1 MYYSNCVVFVQSEV
15 LSGSACRRYRMDVM
29 RGLGERGDSMSLPG
43 VENLMLHFTPHA
55 DDWSKLPVIVSGEG
69 CYVTDVRG
77 NTYIDGLA
85 GLFTTQVGHGRSE
98 LAEVAAK
105 QMKELGFFPSWS
117 FQHPRSLELA
127 AKISEIAP
135 GDLDSTFFVSSG
147 SEAVETV
154 IKLARQYHRANGE
167 PMRYKFISRK
177 IAYHGT
183 TMGALSVNGIP
194 AFRAPFEPLLQGF
207 EHVPN
212 TQQDPEGAADVIGEA
227 IEFGPPETV
236 AAVILEPVQNAG
248 GCLVPPPDYWRRVR
262 EICDRH
268 GVLLASDAVICAFG
282 RLGEWFGIERFD
294 VVPDMTSFAKGVTSG
309 YLPMGGVVVNER
321 IASTLKENASMFM
334 HGSTFGGH
342 PVSSA
347 VALENIAIMEREKL
361 LQNVHDLEGHFGDEL
376 RRVAS
381 DHPVVKEVRGMG
393 FFWAV
398 EINPERADGTPLE
411 DEEYQ
416 KYFKGVV
423 SRKLLEGGLICRF
436 DDKDE
441 PVIQY
446 SPALVSDREV
456 LSRIAEITDYALTE
470 LERQL
475 GYRN

>member
-1 MYYSNCVVFVQSEV
+1 
-15 LSGSACRRYRMDVM
+15 MDVM
-29 RGLGERGDSMSLPG
+29 RGLGERGDSTPLAG
-43 VENLMLHFTPHA
+43 VENLMLHFTPYSE
-55 DDWSKLPVIVSGEG
+55 DWSKLPVIVSGEG
-69 CYVTDVRG
+69 SYVTDDKG

-85 GLFTTQVGHGRSE
+85 GLFTTQVGHGRTE
-98 LAEVAAK
+98 LADAAHK
-105 QMKELGFFPSWS
+105 QMKELGFFPNWS

-127 AKISEIAP
+127 AKIAEIAP
-135 GDLDSTFFVSSG
+135 GDLNSTFFVSSG
-147 SEAVETV
+147 SEAVETI
-154 IKLARQYHRANGE
+154 IKLARQYHKANGE
-167 PMRYKFISRK
+167 PGRYKIISRDV
-177 IAYHGT
+177 AYHGT
-183 TMGALSVNGIP
+183 TMGALSVTGLP
-194 AFRAPFEPLLQGF
+194 SFKAPFEPLPSGF
-207 EHVPN
+207 FHVRN
-212 TQQDPEGAADVIGEA
+212 TQQDPEGAADA
-227 IEFGPPETV
+227 IEQMIETEGPELV

-248 GCLVPPPDYWRRVR
+248 GCLVPPPDYWKRVR

-268 GVLLASDAVICAFG
+268 GVLLVSDAVICAFG

-309 YLPMGGVVVNER
+309 YLPMGGVVVNDR
-321 IASTLKENASMFM
+321 IASTLRHNASMFM

-361 LQNVHDLEGHFGDEL
+361 LENVCAHEGHFGDEL
-376 RRVAS
+376 RRMAA
-381 DHPVVKEVRGMG
+381 DHPIVKEVRGMG

-398 EINPERADGTPLE
+398 EVKPERADGTPLE
-411 DEEYQ
+411 EDEYH

-436 DDKDE
+436 DDKDD

>member
-1 MYYSNCVVFVQSEV
+1 
-15 LSGSACRRYRMDVM
+15 MDVM
-29 RGLGERGDSMSLPG
+29 RGLGEHGEPTRLAG
-43 VENLMLHFTPHA
+43 VENLMLHFTPYA
-55 DDWSKLPVIVSGEG
+55 EDWSKLPVIVSGEG
-69 CYVTDVRG
+69 SYVTDDRG
-77 NTYIDGLA
+77 RSYIDGLA
-85 GLFTTQVGHGRSE
+85 GLFTTQVGHGRAE

-105 QMKELGFFPSWS
+105 QMKELGFFPNWS

-127 AKISEIAP
+127 HKIAQIAP
-135 GDLDSTFFVSSG
+135 GDLNSTFFVSSG
-147 SEAVETV
+147 SEAVETT
-154 IKLARQYHRANGE
+154 IKLARQYHKVNGE
-167 PMRYKFISRK
+167 PGRYKIISRDV
-177 IAYHGT
+177 AYHGT
-183 TMGALSVNGIP
+183 TMGALSVTGLP
-194 AFRAPFEPLLQGF
+194 SFKAPFEPLPSGF
-207 EHVPN
+207 FHVKN
-212 TQQDPEGAADVIGEA
+212 TQQDPEGAADA
-227 IEFGPPETV
+227 IEQMIEAEGPDLV

-268 GVLLASDAVICAFG
+268 GVLLVSDAVICAFG

-309 YLPMGGVVVNER
+309 YLPMGGVTVNDK
-321 IASTLKENASMFM
+321 IAHTLKSGASMFM

-347 VALENIAIMEREKL
+347 VALENIAIMERENL

-376 RRVAS
+376 RRMAA

-398 EINPERADGTPLE
+398 EINPEKADGTPLRG
-411 DEEYQ
+411 DEYQ

-441 PVIQY
+441 PVIQF

-456 LSRIAEITDYALTE
+456 LSRIAEITDEALTE
-470 LERQL
+470 LEKEL
-475 GYRN
+475 GYRG

>member
-1 MYYSNCVVFVQSEV
+1 
-15 LSGSACRRYRMDVM
+15 MDVM
-29 RGLGERGDSMSLPG
+29 RGLGERGNDTSRSG
-43 VENLMLHFTPHA
+43 VDNLMLHFTPYA
-55 DDWSKLPVIVSGEG
+55 EDWSKLSVIVSGEG
-69 CYVTDVRG
+69 SYVTDDEG
-77 NTYIDGLA
+77 TSYIDGLA
-85 GLFTTQVGHGRSE
+85 GLFTTQVGHGRTE

-105 QMKELGFFPSWS
+105 QMKELGFFPNWS

-135 GDLDSTFFVSSG
+135 GDLNSTFFVSSG

-154 IKLARQYHRANGE
+154 IKLARQYHKTNGE
-167 PMRYKFISRK
+167 PGRYKIISRDV
-177 IAYHGT
+177 AYHGT
-183 TMGALSVNGIP
+183 TMGALSVTGLP
-194 AFRAPFEPLLQGF
+194 GFKAPFEPLPSGF
-207 EHVPN
+207 FHVKN
-212 TQQDPEGAADVIGEA
+212 TQQDPEGAADA
-227 IEFGPPETV
+227 IEQMIETEGPELV

-268 GVLLASDAVICAFG
+268 GVLLVSDAVICAFG

-309 YLPMGGVVVNER
+309 YLPMGGVVVNDT
-321 IASTLKENASMFM
+321 IASTLRENAPMFM

-347 VALENIAIMEREKL
+347 VAIENIAIMEREKL

-376 RRVAS
+376 RRMAA

-411 DEEYQ
+411 GDEYQ

-423 SRKLLEGGLICRF
+423 SRNLLEGGLICRF
-436 DDKDE
+436 DDKDD
-441 PVIQY
+441 PVIQF

-456 LSRIAEITDYALTE
+456 LSRIAEITDGALTE
-470 LERQL
+470 LEKQL
-475 GYRN
+475 GYRS

>member
-1 MYYSNCVVFVQSEV
+1 
-15 LSGSACRRYRMDVM
+15 LDVM
-29 RGLGERGDSMSLPG
+29 RGLGERGDSTALTG
-43 VENLMLHFTPHA
+43 VENLMLHFTPYA
-55 DDWSKLPVIVSGEG
+55 EDWSKLPVIVSGEG
-69 CYVTDVRG
+69 SYVTDDKG
-77 NTYIDGLA
+77 NTYVDGLA
-85 GLFTTQVGHGRSE
+85 GLFTTQVGHGRTE
-98 LAEVAAK
+98 LADAAHK
-105 QMKELGFFPSWS
+105 QMKELGFFPNWS

-127 AKISEIAP
+127 AKIAEIAP
-135 GDLDSTFFVSSG
+135 GDLNSTFFVSSG

-154 IKLARQYHRANGE
+154 IKLARQYHKANGE
-167 PMRYKFISRK
+167 PGRYKIISRDV
-177 IAYHGT
+177 AYHGT
-183 TMGALSVNGIP
+183 TMGALSVTGLP
-194 AFRAPFEPLLQGF
+194 GFKAPFEPLPSGF
-207 EHVPN
+207 FHVRN
-212 TQQDPEGAADVIGEA
+212 TQQDPEGAADA
-227 IEFGPPETV
+227 IEQMIEAEGPELV

-248 GCLVPPPDYWRRVR
+248 GCLVPPPDYWKRVR

-268 GVLLASDAVICAFG
+268 GVLLVSDSVICAFG

-309 YLPMGGVVVNER
+309 YLPMGGVVVNDR
-321 IASTLKENASMFM
+321 IASTLRQNAPMFM

-361 LQNVHDLEGHFGDEL
+361 LENVHEHEGHFGDEL
-376 RRVAS
+376 RRMAS
-381 DHPVVKEVRGMG
+381 DHPIVREVRGMG

-398 EINPERADGTPLE
+398 EVRPERADGTPLE
-411 DEEYQ
+411 EDEYH

-436 DDKDE
+436 DDKDD

>member
-1 MYYSNCVVFVQSEV
+1 
-15 LSGSACRRYRMDVM
+15 MDVM
-29 RGLGERGDSMSLPG
+29 RGLGERGNETSLAG
-43 VENLMLHFTPHA
+43 VENLMLHFTPYSE
-55 DDWSKLPVIVSGEG
+55 DWSKLPVIVSGEG
-69 CYVTDVRG
+69 CYVTDDKG
-77 NTYIDGLA
+77 NDYIDGLA

-98 LAEVAAK
+98 LGEVAAK
-105 QMKELGFFPSWS
+105 QMKELGFFPNWS

-135 GDLDSTFFVSSG
+135 GDLNSTFFVSSG

-154 IKLARQYHRANGE
+154 IKLARQYHKTNGE
-167 PMRYKFISRK
+167 PGRYKIISRDV
-177 IAYHGT
+177 AYHGT
-183 TMGALSVNGIP
+183 TMGALSVTGLP
-194 AFRAPFEPLLQGF
+194 GFKAPFEPLPSGF
-207 EHVPN
+207 YHVRN
-212 TQQDPEGAADVIGEA
+212 TQQDPEGAADA
-227 IEFGPPETV
+227 IEQMIEAEGPELV
-236 AAVILEPVQNAG
+236 AAVVLEPVQNAG
-248 GCLVPPPDYWRRVR
+248 GCLVPPPDYWKRVR

-268 GVLLASDAVICAFG
+268 GVLLVSDAVICAFG

-309 YLPMGGVVVNER
+309 YLPMGGVVVNDR
-321 IASTLKENASMFM
+321 IASTLRENAPMFT

-347 VALENIAIMEREKL
+347 VAVENIAIMEREKL

-376 RRVAS
+376 KRMAS
-381 DHPVVKEVRGMG
+381 DHPIVKEVRGMG

-398 EINPERADGTPLE
+398 EVNPERADGTPLE
-411 DEEYQ
+411 GDEYQ

-436 DDKDE
+436 DDKDD
-441 PVIQY
+441 PVIQF

-456 LSRIAEITDYALTE
+456 LSRIAEITDGALTE
-470 LERQL
+470 LEKQL

>member
-1 MYYSNCVVFVQSEV
+1 
-15 LSGSACRRYRMDVM
+15 MDVM
-29 RGLGERGDSMSLPG
+29 RGLGEHGESTPLAG
-43 VENLMLHFTPHA
+43 VENLMLHFTPYSE
-55 DDWSKLPVIVSGEG
+55 DWSKLPVIVSGEG
-69 CYVTDVRG
+69 CYVTDDRG
-77 NTYIDGLA
+77 RRYIDGLA
-85 GLFTTQVGHGRSE
+85 GLFTTQVGHGRAE

-105 QMKELGFFPSWS
+105 QMKELGFFPNWS

-127 AKISEIAP
+127 HKISEIAP
-135 GDLDSTFFVSSG
+135 GDLNSTFFVSSG

-154 IKLARQYHRANGE
+154 IKIARQYHKVNGE
-167 PMRYKFISRK
+167 PGRYKIISRDV
-177 IAYHGT
+177 AYHGT
-183 TMGALSVNGIP
+183 TMGALSVTGLP
-194 AFRAPFEPLLQGF
+194 SFKAPFEPLPSGF
-207 EHVPN
+207 FHVKN
-212 TQQDPEGAADVIGEA
+212 TQQDPEGAADA
-227 IEFGPPETV
+227 IEQMIEAEGPELV

-268 GVLLASDAVICAFG
+268 GVLLVSDAVICAFG

-309 YLPMGGVVVNER
+309 YLPMGGVVVNDK
-321 IASTLKENASMFM
+321 IAHTLKDGASMFM

-347 VALENIAIMEREKL
+347 VALENIAIMERENL

-376 RRVAS
+376 RRMAA

-398 EINPERADGTPLE
+398 EINPEKADGTPLE
-411 DEEYQ
+411 GDEYQ
-416 KYFKGVV
+416 KYFKGVL
-423 SRKLLEGGLICRF
+423 SRKLMEGGLICRF

-441 PVIQY
+441 PVIQF

-456 LSRIAEITDYALTE
+456 LSRIAEITDDALTE
-470 LERQL
+470 LEKEL
-475 GYRN
+475 GYRG

>member
-1 MYYSNCVVFVQSEV
+1 
-15 LSGSACRRYRMDVM
+15 MDVM
-29 RGLGERGDSMSLPG
+29 RGLGEHGESTPLAG
-43 VENLMLHFTPHA
+43 VENLMLHFTPYSE
-55 DDWSKLPVIVSGEG
+55 DWSKLPVIVSGEG
-69 CYVTDVRG
+69 CYVTDDRG
-77 NTYIDGLA
+77 RRYIDGLA
-85 GLFTTQVGHGRSE
+85 GLFTTQVGHGRAE

-105 QMKELGFFPSWS
+105 QMKELGFFPNWS

-135 GDLDSTFFVSSG
+135 GDLNSTFFVSSG

-154 IKLARQYHRANGE
+154 IKIARQYHKVNGE
-167 PMRYKFISRK
+167 PGRYKIISRDV
-177 IAYHGT
+177 AYHGT
-183 TMGALSVNGIP
+183 TMGALSVTGLP
-194 AFRAPFEPLLQGF
+194 SFKAPFEPLPSGF
-207 EHVPN
+207 FHVKN
-212 TQQDPEGAADVIGEA
+212 TQQDPEGAADA
-227 IEFGPPETV
+227 IEQMIEAEGPELV

-248 GCLVPPPDYWRRVR
+248 GCLVPPPEYWTRVR

-268 GVLLASDAVICAFG
+268 GVLLVSDAVICAFG

-309 YLPMGGVVVNER
+309 YLPMGGVVVNDK
-321 IASTLKENASMFM
+321 IARTLKNGASMFM

-347 VALENIAIMEREKL
+347 VALENIAIMERENL

-376 RRVAS
+376 RRMAA

-398 EINPERADGTPLE
+398 EINPEKADGTPLE
-411 DEEYQ
+411 GDEYQ
-416 KYFKGVV
+416 KYFKGVL
-423 SRKLLEGGLICRF
+423 SRKLMEGGLICRF

-441 PVIQY
+441 PVIQF

-456 LSRIAEITDYALTE
+456 LSRIAEITDDALTE
-470 LERQL
+470 LEKEL
-475 GYRN
+475 GYRG

>member
-1 MYYSNCVVFVQSEV
+1 
-15 LSGSACRRYRMDVM
+15 MDVM
-29 RGLGERGDSMSLPG
+29 RGLGEHGGPTRLAG
-43 VENLMLHFTPHA
+43 VENLMLHFTPYSE
-55 DDWSKLPVIVSGEG
+55 DWSKLPVIVSGEG
-69 CYVTDVRG
+69 SYVTDDKGRS
-77 NTYIDGLA
+77 YIDGLA
-85 GLFTTQVGHGRSE
+85 GLFTTQVGHGRAE

-105 QMKELGFFPSWS
+105 QMKELGFFPNWS

-127 AKISEIAP
+127 AKLAEIAP
-135 GDLDSTFFVSSG
+135 GDLNSTFFVSSG

-154 IKLARQYHRANGE
+154 IKVARQYHKVNGE
-167 PMRYKFISRK
+167 PGRYKIISRDV
-177 IAYHGT
+177 AYHGT
-183 TMGALSVNGIP
+183 TMGALSVTGLP
-194 AFRAPFEPLLQGF
+194 SFKAPFEPLPSGF
-207 EHVPN
+207 FHVKN
-212 TQQDPEGAADVIGEA
+212 TQQDPEGAADA
-227 IEFGPPETV
+227 IEQMIEAEGSDQI

-248 GCLVPPPDYWRRVR
+248 GCLVPPPDYWKRVR

-268 GVLLASDAVICAFG
+268 GVLLVSDAVICAFG

-309 YLPMGGVVVNER
+309 YLPMGGVTVNDK
-321 IASTLKENASMFM
+321 IAHTLKDGASMFM

-347 VALENIAIMEREKL
+347 VALENIRIMERENL

-376 RRVAS
+376 RRMAA

-398 EINPERADGTPLE
+398 EVNPEKADGTPLE
-411 DEEYQ
+411 GDEYQ

-441 PVIQY
+441 PVIQF

-456 LSRIAEITDYALTE
+456 LSRIAEITDDALTE
-470 LERQL
+470 LEKEL
-475 GYRN
+475 GYRG

>member
-1 MYYSNCVVFVQSEV
+1 
-15 LSGSACRRYRMDVM
+15 MDVM
-29 RGLGERGDSMSLPG
+29 RGLGEQGDSTRLAG
-43 VENLMLHFTPHA
+43 VENLMLHFTPYA
-55 DDWSKLPVIVSGEG
+55 EDWSKLPVIVSGEG
-69 CYVTDVRG
+69 SYVTDDKGRS
-77 NTYIDGLA
+77 YIDGLA
-85 GLFTTQVGHGRSE
+85 GLFTTQVGHGRAE

-105 QMKELGFFPSWS
+105 QMKELGFFPNWS

-135 GDLDSTFFVSSG
+135 GDLNSTFFVSSG

-154 IKLARQYHRANGE
+154 IKIARQYHKVNGE
-167 PMRYKFISRK
+167 PGRYKIISRDV
-177 IAYHGT
+177 AYHGT
-183 TMGALSVNGIP
+183 TMGALSVTGLP
-194 AFRAPFEPLLQGF
+194 SFKAPFEPLPGGF
-207 EHVPN
+207 FHVKN
-212 TQQDPEGAADVIGEA
+212 TQQDPEGAADA
-227 IEFGPPETV
+227 IEQMIEAEGPDQV

-268 GVLLASDAVICAFG
+268 GVLLVSDAVICAFG

-309 YLPMGGVVVNER
+309 YLPMGGVVVNDK
-321 IASTLKENASMFM
+321 IAHTLKDGASMFM

-347 VALENIAIMEREKL
+347 VALENIRIMERENL
-361 LQNVHDLEGHFGDEL
+361 LQNVHDLEGHFGGEL
-376 RRVAS
+376 RRMAS

-398 EINPERADGTPLE
+398 EVNPQKADGTPLE
-411 DEEYQ
+411 GDEYQ

-423 SRKLLEGGLICRF
+423 SRKLMEGGLICRF

-441 PVIQY
+441 PVIQF
-446 SPALVSDREV
+446 SPALVSDKEV
-456 LSRIAEITDYALTE
+456 LSRIAEITDEALTE
-470 LERQL
+470 LEKEL
-475 GYRN
+475 GYRG

>member
-1 MYYSNCVVFVQSEV
+1 
-15 LSGSACRRYRMDVM
+15 MDVM
-29 RGLGERGDSMSLPG
+29 RGLGERGDSASLAG
-43 VENLMLHFTPHA
+43 VENLMLHFTPYA
-55 DDWSKLPVIVSGEG
+55 EDWSKLPVIVSGEG
-69 CYVTDVRG
+69 TYVTDDKG
-77 NTYIDGLA
+77 KTYIDGLA
-85 GLFTTQVGHGRSE
+85 GLFTTQVGHGRTE
-98 LAEVAAK
+98 LADAAHK
-105 QMKELGFFPSWS
+105 QMKELGFFPNWS

-127 AKISEIAP
+127 AKIAEIAP
-135 GDLDSTFFVSSG
+135 GDLNSTFFVSSG

-154 IKLARQYHRANGE
+154 IKLARQYHKANGE
-167 PMRYKFISRK
+167 PGRYKIISRDV
-177 IAYHGT
+177 AYHGT
-183 TMGALSVNGIP
+183 TMGALSVTGLP
-194 AFRAPFEPLLQGF
+194 GFKAPFEPLPSGF
-207 EHVPN
+207 FHVRN
-212 TQQDPEGAADVIGEA
+212 TQQDPEGAADA
-227 IEFGPPETV
+227 IEQMIETEGPELV

-248 GCLVPPPDYWRRVR
+248 GCLVPPPDYWKRVR

-268 GVLLASDAVICAFG
+268 GVLLVSDAVICAFG

-294 VVPDMTSFAKGVTSG
+294 VTPDMTSFAKGVTSG
-309 YLPMGGVVVNER
+309 YLPMGGVVVNDR
-321 IASTLKENASMFM
+321 IASTLRHNASMFM

-361 LQNVHDLEGHFGDEL
+361 LENVHEHEGHFGNEL
-376 RRVAS
+376 RRMAA
-381 DHPVVKEVRGMG
+381 DHPIVKEVRGMG

-398 EINPERADGTPLE
+398 EVKPERADGTLLEE
-411 DEEYQ
+411 DEYHR
-416 KYFKGVV
+416 YFKGVV

-436 DDKDE
+436 DDKDD

>member
-1 MYYSNCVVFVQSEV
+1 
-15 LSGSACRRYRMDVM
+15 MDVM
-29 RGLGERGDSMSLPG
+29 RGLGEHGESTPLAG
-43 VENLMLHFTPHA
+43 VENLMLHFTPYSE
-55 DDWSKLPVIVSGEG
+55 DWSKLPVIVSGEG
-69 CYVTDVRG
+69 CYVTDDRG
-77 NTYIDGLA
+77 RRYIDGLA
-85 GLFTTQVGHGRSE
+85 GLFTTQVGHGRAE

-105 QMKELGFFPSWS
+105 QMKELGFFPNWS

-135 GDLDSTFFVSSG
+135 GDLNSTFFVSSG

-154 IKLARQYHRANGE
+154 IKIARQYHKVNGE
-167 PMRYKFISRK
+167 PGRYKIISRDV
-177 IAYHGT
+177 AYHGT
-183 TMGALSVNGIP
+183 TMGALSVTGLP
-194 AFRAPFEPLLQGF
+194 SFKAPFEPLPSGF
-207 EHVPN
+207 VHVKN
-212 TQQDPEGAADVIGEA
+212 TQQDPEGAADA
-227 IEFGPPETV
+227 IEQMIEAEGPELV

-268 GVLLASDAVICAFG
+268 GVLLVSDAVICAFG

-309 YLPMGGVVVNER
+309 YLPMGGVVVNDK
-321 IASTLKENASMFM
+321 IAHTLKDGASMFM

-347 VALENIAIMEREKL
+347 VALENIAIMERENL
-361 LQNVHDLEGHFGDEL
+361 LQNVHDLEGYFGDEL
-376 RRVAS
+376 RRMAA

-398 EINPERADGTPLE
+398 EVDPVKADGTPLAG
-411 DEEYQ
+411 DEYQ
-416 KYFKGVV
+416 KYFKGVL
-423 SRKLLEGGLICRF
+423 SRKLMEGGLICRF

-441 PVIQY
+441 PVIQF
-446 SPALVSDREV
+446 SPALVSDKEV
-456 LSRIAEITDYALTE
+456 LSKIAEITDSALTE
-470 LERQL
+470 LEREL

>member
-1 MYYSNCVVFVQSEV
+1 
-15 LSGSACRRYRMDVM
+15 MDVM
-29 RGLGERGDSMSLPG
+29 RGLGEHGESTPLAG
-43 VENLMLHFTPHA
+43 VENLMLHFTPYSE
-55 DDWSKLPVIVSGEG
+55 DWSKLPVIVSGEG
-69 CYVTDVRG
+69 CYVTDDRG
-77 NTYIDGLA
+77 RRYIDGLA
-85 GLFTTQVGHGRSE
+85 GLFTTQVGHGRAE

-105 QMKELGFFPSWS
+105 QMKELGFFPNWS

-135 GDLDSTFFVSSG
+135 GDLNSTFFVSSG

-154 IKLARQYHRANGE
+154 IKIARQYHKVNGE
-167 PMRYKFISRK
+167 PGRYKIISRDV
-177 IAYHGT
+177 AYHGT
-183 TMGALSVNGIP
+183 TMGALSVTGLP
-194 AFRAPFEPLLQGF
+194 SFKTPFEPLPSGF
-207 EHVPN
+207 FHVKN
-212 TQQDPEGAADVIGEA
+212 TQQDPEGAADA
-227 IEFGPPETV
+227 IEQMIEAEGPELV

-268 GVLLASDAVICAFG
+268 GVLLVSDAVICAFG

-309 YLPMGGVVVNER
+309 YLPMGGVVVNDK
-321 IASTLKENASMFM
+321 IAHTLKDGASMFM

-342 PVSSA
+342 PVCSA
-347 VALENIAIMEREKL
+347 VALENIAIMERENL

-376 RRVAS
+376 RRMAA

-398 EINPERADGTPLE
+398 EINPEKADGTPLE
-411 DEEYQ
+411 GDEYQ
-416 KYFKGVV
+416 KYFKGVL
-423 SRKLLEGGLICRF
+423 SRKLMEGGLICRF

-441 PVIQY
+441 PVIQF

-456 LSRIAEITDYALTE
+456 LSRIAEITDDALTE
-470 LERQL
+470 LEKEL
-475 GYRN
+475 GYRG